1 MERVAEGGSGIH
13 RREPASPDHRIV
25 SRMAL
30 KSNDSPKLRG
40 FESDS
45 GPLSAFFRF
54 WILPRFKEAL
64 SRLFSLI
71 RRCPSVINPSTN
83 RSSRFRQF
91 GFVWGVKFLPPH
103 GFVADF
109 AHLTT
114 PRRVPHVFLR
124 NLEKLL

>member
-71 RRCPSVINPSTN
+71 PRSPLSSTSP
-83 RSSRFRQF
+83 RI
-91 GFVWGVKFLPPH
+91 GA
-103 GFVADF
+103 ADS
-109 AHLTT
+109 AGLG
-114 PRRVPHVFLR
+114 LSG
-124 NLEKLL
+124 E